1 MEQRADIALVML
13 DVDGT
18 LLDTPQNR
26 QLPAQTGPVLGRVM
40 ERGVQV
46 GLASGRNYAHLMSQ
60 MGHLGLNGPMVCNNG
75 ASVLYQEALLYSS
88 TLDADALRFA
98 FQLAKELKC
107 LVEYSSVHDI
117 FIYQAPGYEGPAF
130 AAADKGPYLIL
141 LSGDAASFARVL
153 DTPVAKITFGVDT
166 REKAAYIREALEQ
179 WNQTAPQPVTIS
191 ASFWFAI
198 EVTAQDV
205 SKGRGLQMAL
215 QQCGISPEAV
225 LAIGDGDND
234 VEMLRA
240 VGASF
245 AMENGSA
252 QAKAAARYLAPSV
265 KENGAVT
272 VLKRYILGEG

>member
-1 MEQRADIALVML
+1 MEQRGDIALVML
-13 DVDGT
+13 DVGGT

-130 AAADKGPYLIL
+130 AAADKGDYLIL

-166 REKAAYIREALEQ
+166 RDLLVRH
-179 WNQTAPQPVTIS
+179 
-191 ASFWFAI
+191 
-198 EVTAQDV
+198 
-205 SKGRGLQMAL
+205 R
-215 QQCGISPEAV
+215 
-225 LAIGDGDND
+225 GDGPRRQQRPRVADGLAAMPYPPGSGAGHRRRGQRRGNAPGGRS
-234 VEMLRA
+234 VLRH
-240 VGASF
+240 GERF
-245 AMENGSA
+245 RPGQGGSPVSCP
-252 QAKAAARYLAPSV
+252 QRK
-265 KENGAVT
+265 G
-272 VLKRYILGEG
+272 KRGGYRA